1 MSEKLTLI
9 SLQQPL
15 TYGDKVAFSSSLY
28 TLFPQHQ
35 SIPSTVFEVPVS
47 LFVPT
52 SVSSSLESGVS
63 SPPAFPGLGTHL
75 PHIGDCSVQTQGS
88 HRALGSLDSRWD
100 LGYLTV
106 LGGPAQGHPSWPHA
120 RIIADFHMK
129 RDAQRREGPWAPSM
143 FMVWPWSSGVYKPC
157 KARHLSFGHA
167 PPPPAQRERGIC
179 SRTLEQK
186 VTSWA
191 RVTMAA

>member
-1 MSEKLTLI
+1 M
-9 SLQQPL
+9 
-15 TYGDKVAFSSSLY
+15 AFSSSLY
-28 TLFPQHQ
+28 TLSPQHQ
-35 SIPSTVFEVPVS
+35 SISSTVFEMPAS

-52 SVSSSLESGVS
+52 SVSSPLESGVS

-75 PHIGDCSVQTQGS
+75 PHVGECSVQTRGS
-88 HRALGSLDSRWD
+88 HRALGFLDSRWD
-100 LGYLTV
+100 PGHLTV

-120 RIIADFHMK
+120 CIIADFHMK

-157 KARHLSFGHA
+157 KARRLSSGHA
-167 PPPPAQRERGIC
+167 PPPPAQQERGIC

-186 VTSWA
+186 VISWA